1 MKIFQEERLNDFF
14 LQQTEELKRQ
24 LNPIVD
30 QIVLVKI
37 KQNILPREQYE
48 DRERQKEFKN
58 LMEFYVRL
66 IHQLIGYN
74 PHE

>member
-37 KQNILPREQYE
+37 KQNILPREQY
-48 DRERQKEFKN
+48 
-58 LMEFYVRL
+58 
-66 IHQLIGYN
+66 
-74 PHE
+74 